1 MSVRSGRLPIRVC
14 LLFTILLGGTALAA
28 SACGGGSADSKS
40 VQVKLVTQVVSNPT
54 ETPEPGTSPTAIVPP
69 ELVLSTVEVYQSG
82 AILVSVTGDI
92 SGGTATFLGRN
103 FKLSQ
108 GKQSMFAFVG
118 VDTEDPTGAQP
129 LRVDVTLANG
139 SKATLKDSIT
149 VLSTEWTLD
158 ALDFTEEQTETLLD
172 PAVVSAE
179 EAMLKTLYSG
189 VTPEKL
195 WDGIW
200 EMPVNGA
207 ITARYGEQ
215 RAINGSA
222 PSGHHSGT
230 DIGADFG
237 TPILA
242 TNAGRVVLARQLKV
256 HGNMIVIDHGGGL
269 FSGYAH
275 LSAFNVTEGQRVEQG
290 QQIGE
295 VGSTGLSTGAH
306 LHWEMASQGILLDA
320 LRFTDGS
327 NGF

>member
-1 MSVRSGRLPIRVC
+1 MSVRFLRSVVVSLS
-14 LLFTILLGGTALAA
+14 LLAIMGSVALSSA
-28 SACGGGSADSKS
+28 ACGGASADSNGIQ
-40 VQVKLVTQVVSNPT
+40 VQLVTQVVANPT
-54 ETPEPGTSPTAIVPP
+54 ATSVPGVSPTPLVPP
-69 ELVLSTVEVYQSG
+69 ELVLSTLEVYQAG

-92 SGGTATFLGRN
+92 TGGTATFLGRN
-103 FKLSQ
+103 FKLAQ

-118 VDTEDPTGAQP
+118 VDTEDPTGPQP
-129 LRVDVTLANG
+129 LRVDVTLANS
-139 SKATLKDSIT
+139 SKATLQDTIT
-149 VLSTEWTLD
+149 VLPTEWTVD

-172 PAVVSAE
+172 PTVVAE
-179 EAMLKTLYSG
+179 ETAMLKTLYSG

-195 WDGIW
+195 WDGLW
-200 EMPVNGA
+200 QMPVNGG

-215 RAINGSA
+215 RSINGSA
-222 PSGHHSGT
+222 PSGHHVGT
-230 DIGADFG
+230 DIGADLG
-237 TPILA
+237 TPVLA

-275 LSAFNVTEGQRVEQG
+275 LSAFNVTEGQRVDQG

-306 LHWEMASQGILLDA
+306 LHWEMASQGVLLDA
-320 LRFTDGS
+320 LRFTDGT